1 MLISLVCCHHL
12 ASLFSVC
19 IGSQSTSS
27 QYQLWASDHKLSL
40 RIADSHDILCSQ
52 FFFLPDVR
60 LTVQHCQLC
69 WHWENPV
76 FLPNRVPQ
84 CFAKSTFIAFNLKKD
99 FTPISYWCFWIEEI
113 WVPRKSRQHLSKEFL
128 VLTECLLNSPTN
140 PFHKPVNGRNPS
152 VTSARKRHKWRTLSD
167 GH

>member
-60 LTVQHCQLC
+60 VTVQHCQLC

-76 FLPNRVPQ
+76 FFTKQGTPK
-84 CFAKSTFIAFNLKKD
+84 CFAQSTYIVEADEGWKSICLG
-99 FTPISYWCFWIEEI
+99 CFWIEEI
-113 WVPRKSRQHLSKEFL
+113 WVPRKDSSIRQMSSLFCPSL
-128 VLTECLLNSPTN
+128 WNSPTN
-140 PFHKPVNGRNPS
+140 PFHKPVSGRNPW